1 MVLRKL
7 NGNYAIARLPA
18 VSRIPD
24 WCDGSFLSV
33 TRTPDELSVVAEAGL
48 IPAGVRVEAGWSLLM
63 VEGPLEFSEVGVL
76 ASVAVP
82 LASSVVSI
90 FVISTFDTDY
100 LLVRETD
107 AERACEAL
115 AGAGARDRLRP
126 RGVLSRRR
134 RAQKF

>member
-7 NGNYAIARLPA
+7 NGSYAIVRLPA
-18 VSRIPD
+18 DSRIPD

-33 TRTPDELSVVAEAGL
+33 TRTLDELSIVAAADL
-48 IPAGVRVEAGWSLLM
+48 IPPGFRVEAGWSLLM

-76 ASVAVP
+76 ASLAVP
-82 LASSVVSI
+82 LASSAVSI
-90 FVISTFDTDY
+90 LAISTFDTDY

-115 AGAGARDRLRP
+115 AGAGHEITGDP
-126 RGVLSRRR
+126 V
-134 RAQKF
+134 